1 MALAPA
7 FYWTGTATVAA
18 NGTAV
23 TGQGTSWLNTV
34 QPGDVFGTHKG
45 FPIRIASVN
54 SNTSLTLAFS
64 WPGGAQTAAAYEI
77 MLVPDAGRVME
88 TTRQLLE
95 LLSDGDL
102 AAIAALT
109 SAADKVPY
117 YTGGGTAALAD
128 LKAKGRDVIAAA
140 DMKAL
145 ISKLGPIFGGPAPE
159 PQNADVDLTNGDLN
173 TINYPGMYTIAG
185 TWANGP
191 AGTIGYTG
199 LLRVEAR
206 SFSNLY
212 VQTLTLSNG
221 SIWMRFTTVSGGLSW
236 PNPWTNILTGGPTT
250 INGSSGSVGSALL
263 NLVDGQTSTGDEP
276 NIVLMFSR
284 QGSAT
289 PALVQGNFS
298 NNTAFIAG
306 NNADLRMG
314 KLLNGS
320 LEEYMCVGSDGWI
333 RIGTPTTLNHTS
345 AGTGVSIS
353 NAGRMFRFVNGYN
366 PFVQNRK
373 QTAGV
378 IQEFL
383 FNDASVGTIAVN
395 TGVTTYSTSS
405 DYRLKIDVQPL
416 VTFTLLDS
424 QFDDLDDALLRIM
437 AMRPVQFRWA
447 SAPQDGLKHGFI
459 AHELQQV
466 SPHAVTGEKDGT
478 VRVGTARIPSYVIP
492 GYTIP
497 ARQIGVNDEG
507 EAIWSEEIRVPD
519 EVVPEEIIENIREDS
534 LPDGATFEPTGA
546 IPVHQAVDSSI
557 IVADLT
563 AGLQSAVM
571 MILEQRDLLAQQ
583 EAKITTLSARL
594 DALEGSSA

>member
-1 MALAPA
+1 MALAPT
-7 FYWTGTATVAA
+7 FYSTGTATVAA
-18 NGTAV
+18 NGIAV
-23 TGQGTSWLNTV
+23 TGQGTSWLNAV
-34 QPGDVFGTHKG
+34 QQGDLFGTHKG
-45 FPIRIASVN
+45 IPIRIASVN
-54 SNTSLTLAFS
+54 SNTSLTLAFP
-64 WPGGAQTAAAYEI
+64 WPGTAQTAAAYEI
-77 MLVPDAGRVME
+77 MLTPDAGRVME

-95 LLSDGDL
+95 VLNDGDL

-109 SAADKVPY
+109 SAADKLAY
-117 YTGGGTAALAD
+117 FTGAGTAGLTD
-128 LKAKGRDVIAAA
+128 LKAKGRDIIAAA

-145 ISKLGPIFGGPAPE
+145 IAKLGPIFGGPAPE
-159 PQNADVDLTNGDLN
+159 PQNAEVDLTNGDLN

-191 AGTIGYTG
+191 SGTAGYTG

-206 SFSNLY
+206 SFNNLY
-212 VQTLTLSNG
+212 AQTLTLSG
-221 SIWMRFTTVSGGLSW
+221 GQIWFRFTAVSGGLSW

-250 INGSSGSVGSALL
+250 INGSSGAVGSALL

-276 NIVLMFSR
+276 NIVFMFSR

-437 AMRPVQFRWA
+437 AMHPVQFRWA
-447 SAPQDGLKHGFI
+447 SDPQGGLKHGFI

-478 VRVGTARIPSYVIP
+478 VRVGTARVPPYVIP

-497 ARQIGVNDEG
+497 PRQIGVNDAG
-507 EAIWSEEIRVPD
+507 EPVWSEQIHVPD
-519 EVVPEEIIENIREDS
+519 EVVPEEVIENVREDS
-534 LPDGATFEPTGA
+534 LPDGAIFEPTGV
-546 IPVHQAVDSSI
+546 IPVHQSVDSSI

-563 AGLQSAVM
+563 AGLQSAVV

-583 EAKITTLSARL
+583 DAKIAALSVRL
-594 DALEGSSA
+594 AALEGSSA